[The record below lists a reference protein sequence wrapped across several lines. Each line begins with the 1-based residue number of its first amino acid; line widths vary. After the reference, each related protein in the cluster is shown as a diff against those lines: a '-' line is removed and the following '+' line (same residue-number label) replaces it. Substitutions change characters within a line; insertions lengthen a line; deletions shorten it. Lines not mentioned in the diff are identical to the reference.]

1 MRLCGYYTK
10 KRMDKGCKKIVPL
23 GKERDGQRL
32 MTSFFKRLMQPQQDP
47 KLLRQGGLR
56 DASQPQGTGS
66 RKQARVRLNRDL
78 MENMVKVRALSQN
91 STDLLERQIEV
102 SGVPVAILMCEG
114 MVNLQLFTQI
124 LVRPLTELSLENA
137 DGEAVARWVSR
148 ETVLSGDQKEFF
160 TYDELFSF
168 LMAGFVVLLIDGV
181 DRGIACG
188 MQGYSFRSVSEPST
202 EMNITGSREGFVE
215 PIRVNQ
221 TMIRRRLR
229 SPSLK
234 FEMYPIGEKSRTDIC
249 LVYLT
254 DTADPRMVEEVKRRL
269 GKLSS
274 DILLSQGYLR
284 PYLEGQPL
292 SPFSSV
298 GTTERPD
305 TLCAKINEGRIGIL
319 VDGTPFALVVP
330 YLFEEHFQSMD
341 DYSYRPYYGSFI
353 RLLKYFAFLLSIF
366 LPGGYV
372 AITSFSPEMLP
383 DSLLF
388 NIAASEQQ
396 TPFSMMTEAL
406 VIHLIYEIMR
416 EAGLRLPRPVGH
428 AVNIIGALVIGDAAV
443 KAGIIGSSMV
453 MVVAL
458 TALSSFVVPSLYEP
472 AAILK
477 FVFILVGGTW
487 GLFGISVG
495 FVLLLTNLCALESLG
510 VPVMAP
516 LSPCAPADLRDGL
529 WRTGWKKLGSFRLR
543 IQDLPGSGWKQQE
556 QGGKEDE

>member
-1 MRLCGYYTK
+1 
-10 KRMDKGCKKIVPL
+10 MDKGYKKIVPL

-148 ETVLSGDQKEFF
+148 QTVLSGDQKEFF

-428 AVNIIGALVIGDAAV
+428 AVSIIGALVIGDAAV

-495 FVLLLTNLCALESLG
+495 FVLLLTNLCTLESLG

-543 IQDLPGSGWKQQE
+543 IQDLPGSGWKQQK

>member
-1 MRLCGYYTK
+1 MRILYKEKNGQ
-10 KRMDKGCKKIVPL
+10 GLQKIVPL

-32 MTSFFKRLMQPQQDP
+32 MTSFFKRLIQPQQDP

-383 DSLLF
+383 DTLLF

-428 AVNIIGALVIGDAAV
+428 AVSIIGALVIGDAAV

-495 FVLLLTNLCALESLG
+495 FVLLLTNLCSLESLG

-543 IQDLPGSGWKQQE
+543 IQDLPGSGWKQQK

>member
-1 MRLCGYYTK
+1 MQ
-10 KRMDKGCKKIVPL
+10 KIVPL

-428 AVNIIGALVIGDAAV
+428 AVSIIGALVIGDAAV

-495 FVLLLTNLCALESLG
+495 FVLLLTNLCTLESLG

-543 IQDLPGSGWKQQE
+543 IQDLPGSGWKQQK

>member
-1 MRLCGYYTK
+1 
-10 KRMDKGCKKIVPL
+10 MDKGCKKIVPL

-383 DSLLF
+383 DTLLF

-428 AVNIIGALVIGDAAV
+428 AVSIIGALVIGDAAV

>member
-1 MRLCGYYTK
+1 
-10 KRMDKGCKKIVPL
+10 MDKGYKKIVPL

-428 AVNIIGALVIGDAAV
+428 AVSIIGALVIGDAAV

-543 IQDLPGSGWKQQE
+543 IQDLPGSGWKQQK

>member
-1 MRLCGYYTK
+1 
-10 KRMDKGCKKIVPL
+10 MDKGCKKIVPL

-406 VIHLIYEIMR
+406 VIHFLFEIMR

-428 AVNIIGALVIGDAAV
+428 AVSIIGALVIGDAAV

>member
-1 MRLCGYYTK
+1 
-10 KRMDKGCKKIVPL
+10 MDKGCKKIVPL

-181 DRGIACG
+181 NRGIACG

-284 PYLEGQPL
+284 PYLEGQPF

-428 AVNIIGALVIGDAAV
+428 AVSIIGALVIGDAAV

>member
-1 MRLCGYYTK
+1 M
-10 KRMDKGCKKIVPL
+10 PL

-284 PYLEGQPL
+284 PYLEGQPF

-428 AVNIIGALVIGDAAV
+428 AVSIIGALVIGDAAV

>member
-1 MRLCGYYTK
+1 
-10 KRMDKGCKKIVPL
+10 MDKGYKKIVPL

-148 ETVLSGDQKEFF
+148 QTMLSGDQKEFF

-383 DSLLF
+383 DTLLF

-428 AVNIIGALVIGDAAV
+428 AVSIIGALVIGDAAV

-472 AAILK
+472 AAVLK

-543 IQDLPGSGWKQQE
+543 IQDLPGSGWKQQK

>member
-1 MRLCGYYTK
+1 
-10 KRMDKGCKKIVPL
+10 MDKGCKKIVPL

-56 DASQPQGTGS
+56 DASRPQGTGS

-428 AVNIIGALVIGDAAV
+428 AVSIIGALVIGDAAV

>member
-1 MRLCGYYTK
+1 
-10 KRMDKGCKKIVPL
+10 MDKGCKKIVPL

-148 ETVLSGDQKEFF
+148 QTVLSGDQKEFF

-383 DSLLF
+383 DTLLF

-428 AVNIIGALVIGDAAV
+428 AVSIIGALVIGDAAV

-472 AAILK
+472 AAVLK

-495 FVLLLTNLCALESLG
+495 FVLLLTNLCSLESLG

-543 IQDLPGSGWKQQE
+543 IQDLPGSGWKQQK

>member
-1 MRLCGYYTK
+1 
-10 KRMDKGCKKIVPL
+10 MDKGCKKIVPL

-221 TMIRRRLR
+221 TLIRRRLR

-234 FEMYPIGEKSRTDIC
+234 LEMYPIGEKSRTDIC

-428 AVNIIGALVIGDAAV
+428 AVSIIGALVIGDAAV

>member
-1 MRLCGYYTK
+1 
-10 KRMDKGCKKIVPL
+10 MDKGCKKIVPL

-137 DGEAVARWVSR
+137 DGEAIARWVSR

-221 TMIRRRLR
+221 TLIRRRLR

-428 AVNIIGALVIGDAAV
+428 AVSIIGALVIGDAAV

>member
-1 MRLCGYYTK
+1 MRILYKEKNGQGSQK
-10 KRMDKGCKKIVPL
+10 FVPL

-32 MTSFFKRLMQPQQDP
+32 MTSFFKRLMQPQQDS

-428 AVNIIGALVIGDAAV
+428 AVSIIGALVIGDAAV

>member
-1 MRLCGYYTK
+1 
-10 KRMDKGCKKIVPL
+10 MDKGCKKIVPL

-221 TMIRRRLR
+221 TLIRRRLR

-428 AVNIIGALVIGDAAV
+428 AVSIIGALVIGDAAV

-477 FVFILVGGTW
+477 YVFILVGGTW

>member
-1 MRLCGYYTK
+1 
-10 KRMDKGCKKIVPL
+10 MDKGCKKIVPL

-383 DSLLF
+383 DTLLF

-428 AVNIIGALVIGDAAV
+428 AVSIIGALVIGDAAV

-472 AAILK
+472 AAVLK

-495 FVLLLTNLCALESLG
+495 FVLLLTNLCSLESLG

-543 IQDLPGSGWKQQE
+543 IQDLPGSGWKQQK

>member
-1 MRLCGYYTK
+1 
-10 KRMDKGCKKIVPL
+10 MDKGCKKIVPL

-148 ETVLSGDQKEFF
+148 ETMLSGDQKEFF

-428 AVNIIGALVIGDAAV
+428 AVSIIGALVIGDAAV

>member
-1 MRLCGYYTK
+1 
-10 KRMDKGCKKIVPL
+10 MDKGCKKIVPL

-428 AVNIIGALVIGDAAV
+428 AVSIIGALVIGDAAV

-510 VPVMAP
+510 VPIMAP

>member
-1 MRLCGYYTK
+1 
-10 KRMDKGCKKIVPL
+10 MDKGCKKIVPL

-168 LMAGFVVLLIDGV
+168 LMSGFVVLLIDGV

-428 AVNIIGALVIGDAAV
+428 AVSIIGALVIGDAAV

>member
-1 MRLCGYYTK
+1 
-10 KRMDKGCKKIVPL
+10 MDKGCKKIVPL

-221 TMIRRRLR
+221 TLIRRRLR

-284 PYLEGQPL
+284 PYLEGKPF

-383 DSLLF
+383 DSLRF

-428 AVNIIGALVIGDAAV
+428 AVSIIGALVIGDAAV

>member
-1 MRLCGYYTK
+1 
-10 KRMDKGCKKIVPL
+10 MDKGCKKIVPL

-284 PYLEGQPL
+284 PYLEGKPF

-428 AVNIIGALVIGDAAV
+428 AVSIIGALVIGDAAV

>member
-1 MRLCGYYTK
+1 
-10 KRMDKGCKKIVPL
+10 MDKGYKKIVPL

-383 DSLLF
+383 DTLLF

-428 AVNIIGALVIGDAAV
+428 AVSIIGALVIGDAAV

-495 FVLLLTNLCALESLG
+495 FVLLLTNLCTLESLG

-543 IQDLPGSGWKQQE
+543 IQDLPGSGWKQQK

>member
-1 MRLCGYYTK
+1 
-10 KRMDKGCKKIVPL
+10 MDKGCKKIVPL

-234 FEMYPIGEKSRTDIC
+234 FEMYPIGEKSRTEIC

-428 AVNIIGALVIGDAAV
+428 AVSIIGALVIGDAAV

>member
-1 MRLCGYYTK
+1 
-10 KRMDKGCKKIVPL
+10 MDKGCKKKIVPL

-284 PYLEGQPL
+284 PYLEGKPL

-428 AVNIIGALVIGDAAV
+428 AVSIIGALVIGDAAV

>member
-1 MRLCGYYTK
+1 
-10 KRMDKGCKKIVPL
+10 MDKGCKKNVPL

-428 AVNIIGALVIGDAAV
+428 AVSIIGALVIGDAAV

>member
-1 MRLCGYYTK
+1 M
-10 KRMDKGCKKIVPL
+10 

-148 ETVLSGDQKEFF
+148 QTMLSGDQKEFF

-383 DSLLF
+383 DTLLF

-428 AVNIIGALVIGDAAV
+428 AVSIIGALVIGDAAV

-472 AAILK
+472 AAVLK

-543 IQDLPGSGWKQQE
+543 IQDLPGSGWKQQK

>member
-1 MRLCGYYTK
+1 MQK
-10 KRMDKGCKKIVPL
+10 FVPL

-284 PYLEGQPL
+284 PYLEGKPL

-428 AVNIIGALVIGDAAV
+428 AVSIIGALVIGDAAV

>member
-1 MRLCGYYTK
+1 
-10 KRMDKGCKKIVPL
+10 MDKGCKKIVPL

-221 TMIRRRLR
+221 TLIRRRLR

-428 AVNIIGALVIGDAAV
+428 AVSIIGALVIGDAAV
-443 KAGIIGSSMV
+443 KAGIIGSSMG

-472 AAILK
+472 AAVLK

-495 FVLLLTNLCALESLG
+495 FVLLLTNLCSLESLG

-516 LSPCAPADLRDGL
+516 LSPCAPVDLRDGL

>member
-1 MRLCGYYTK
+1 MRILYKEKNGQGSQK
-10 KRMDKGCKKIVPL
+10 FVPL

-428 AVNIIGALVIGDAAV
+428 AVSIIGALVIGDAAV
-443 KAGIIGSSMV
+443 KAGIIGSSMG

-510 VPVMAP
+510 VPIMAP

>member
-1 MRLCGYYTK
+1 
-10 KRMDKGCKKIVPL
+10 MDKGCKKIVPL

-188 MQGYSFRSVSEPST
+188 MQGYNFRSVSEPST

-330 YLFEEHFQSMD
+330 CLFEEHFQSMD

-428 AVNIIGALVIGDAAV
+428 AVSIIGALVIGDAAV

>member
-1 MRLCGYYTK
+1 
-10 KRMDKGCKKIVPL
+10 MDKGYKKIVPL

-32 MTSFFKRLMQPQQDP
+32 MTSFFKRLIQPQQDP

-254 DTADPRMVEEVKRRL
+254 DTADSRMVEEVKRRL

-428 AVNIIGALVIGDAAV
+428 AVSIIGALVIGDAAV

-543 IQDLPGSGWKQQE
+543 IQDLPGSGWKQQK

>member
-1 MRLCGYYTK
+1 
-10 KRMDKGCKKIVPL
+10 MDKGCKKIVPL

-66 RKQARVRLNRDL
+66 RKEARVRLNRDL

-137 DGEAVARWVSR
+137 EGEAVARWVSR
-148 ETVLSGDQKEFF
+148 QTMLSGDQKEFF

-254 DTADPRMVEEVKRRL
+254 DTANPRMVEEVKRRL

-383 DSLLF
+383 DTLLF

-396 TPFSMMTEAL
+396 TPFSMMSEAL

-428 AVNIIGALVIGDAAV
+428 AVSIIGALVIGDAAV

-477 FVFILVGGTW
+477 FVFILVGGTC

-495 FVLLLTNLCALESLG
+495 FVLLLTNLCSLESLG

-543 IQDLPGSGWKQQE
+543 IQDLPGSGWKQQK

>member
-1 MRLCGYYTK
+1 
-10 KRMDKGCKKIVPL
+10 MDKGCKKIVPL

-284 PYLEGQPL
+284 PYLEEQPL

-428 AVNIIGALVIGDAAV
+428 AVSIIGALVIGDAAV

>member
-1 MRLCGYYTK
+1 
-10 KRMDKGCKKIVPL
+10 MDKGCKKIVPL

-383 DSLLF
+383 DTLLF

-428 AVNIIGALVIGDAAV
+428 AVSIIGALVIGDAAV

-472 AAILK
+472 AAVLK

-543 IQDLPGSGWKQQE
+543 IQDLPGSGWKQQK

>member
-1 MRLCGYYTK
+1 
-10 KRMDKGCKKIVPL
+10 MDKGCKKIVPL

-78 MENMVKVRALSQN
+78 MENMVKVRVLSQN

-428 AVNIIGALVIGDAAV
+428 AVSIIGALVIGDAAV

>member
-1 MRLCGYYTK
+1 
-10 KRMDKGCKKIVPL
+10 MDKGCKKIVPL

-181 DRGIACG
+181 NRGIACG

-428 AVNIIGALVIGDAAV
+428 AVSIIGALVIGDAAV

>member
-1 MRLCGYYTK
+1 
-10 KRMDKGCKKIVPL
+10 MDKGYKKIVPL

-47 KLLRQGGLR
+47 KLLRQGGVR
-56 DASQPQGTGS
+56 GASQPQGTGS

-148 ETVLSGDQKEFF
+148 QTVLSGDQKEFF

-383 DSLLF
+383 DTLLF
-388 NIAASEQQ
+388 NIAASE
-396 TPFSMMTEAL
+396 PFSMMTEAL

-428 AVNIIGALVIGDAAV
+428 AVSIIGALVIGDAAV

-543 IQDLPGSGWKQQE
+543 IQDLPGSGWKQQK